1 MSKETQKA
9 ARRRRKDRQRT
20 LMETGKKAEDLVSA
34 AGRQAQETAGKLAKS
49 EAEVDSARRE
59 LGLATTELSA
69 ARRELA
75 VKITLLAGLEDELKA
90 ASETVKIM
98 EAGKGEAVRQL
109 GKVRAELTDLKQAD
123 MDVKSL
129 RSRFHHK
136 SEEIIKLGAKVRE
149 MRSFLDEH
157 RLLNVFDARHP
168 GATEEVKDV

>member
-20 LMETGKKAEDLVSA
+20 LMETGKKAEDLVLA
-34 AGRQAQETAGKLAKS
+34 AGRQAQETAGKLAKL

-59 LGLATTELSA
+59 LGLATAELA
-69 ARRELA
+69 AVRRELA
-75 VKITLLAGLEDELKA
+75 ARITLLAGLEDELKA

-98 EAGKGEAVRQL
+98 EAGKDEVVRQL
-109 GKVRAELTDLKQAD
+109 GKVRGELIDLKQTD
-123 MDVKSL
+123 RDTKSL
-129 RSRFHHK
+129 RSRLQRK

-149 MRSFLDEH
+149 LRAFLDEK
-157 RLLNVFDARHP
+157 RLLNAFDARHP